1 MSRPAPRR
9 FSSPVALAEEIVSRA
24 GEDIRLA
31 LPLGLGKANHVVN
44 ALYQLA
50 YKNDRIRL
58 TIYTAL
64 SLEKPRAGSDLQR
77 RFLEP
82 LQERFYKDYPE
93 LLYVEALR
101 DGSLPENIQ
110 VKEFFLTPGR
120 WLKVAP
126 AQQNYQSVNYTF
138 VLPALLRAEINVLA
152 QLLAPAPAET
162 DQRFS
167 LSCNPD
173 ISVDLLKARASGKI
187 DFLAV
192 GQVNAHLPFM
202 AGEAIRPMAEF
213 DLLLDGEEYQYPLF
227 SLPQEPVSLQDHAIG
242 LQVARLVP
250 DGGTLQIGIGSIGD
264 AVCHALRLRQKENET
279 FRRLLDQLEARC
291 DDLPCCD
298 GPFTTGL
305 YSASEMLVEGF
316 PALLESGV
324 LKREV
329 DGIILHAGFY
339 LGSKRFYQAL
349 ENMPETLRDKIAM
362 MPITFTNTLY
372 GDEEQRRQDRKGARF
387 INSAM
392 MVTLLGAVV
401 SDGLDN
407 GQVVSGVG
415 GQYNFVAMAAALDDA
430 RSIIVLP
437 ATRVRHGQAQSNIV
451 WNYAHQTIPRH
462 LRDMVVTEYGVADLR
477 DKSDADV
484 IIALLK
490 ITDSRFQQTLLK
502 TAQEAGKLPGQYQ
515 LPTAFRQ
522 NLPGCLSARLSKA
535 HQTGSLPVFPLG
547 SDYTPV
553 EERLLPALKL
563 LRALSGAQWQLLR
576 MTLKGWRPK
585 PSPAEQECLERLAL
599 AQPQGLREKF
609 LRQLVLEALRRTK
622 GLSN

>member
-1 MSRPAPRR
+1 MNSQAPRR
-9 FSSPVALAEEIVSRA
+9 FSSPVALAEEIVSRV

-50 YKNDRIRL
+50 HKNDRIRL

-64 SLEKPRAGSDLQR
+64 TLEKPRAGGDLQR

-82 LQERFYKDYPE
+82 LQERFYKNFPE
-93 LLYVEALR
+93 LLYAEALR
-101 DGSLPENIQ
+101 DGTLPKNIQ
-110 VKEFFLTPGR
+110 IKEFFLTPGR
-120 WLKVAP
+120 WLKVASV
-126 AQQNYQSVNYTF
+126 QQNYQSVNYTS
-138 VLPALLRAEINVLA
+138 VVPALLRAEINVLA

-187 DFLAV
+187 NFLAV
-192 GQVNAHLPFM
+192 GQVNSHLPFM
-202 AGEAIRPMAEF
+202 GGEALRPIAEF
-213 DLLLDGEEYQYPLF
+213 DLLLDSESYHYPLF
-227 SLPQEPVSLQDHAIG
+227 PLPQEPVSLQDHAIG
-242 LQVARLVP
+242 LQVARLIP

-264 AVCHALRLRQKENET
+264 AVCHALRLRQEENEV
-279 FRRLLDQLEARC
+279 FRRLLDQVEARC
-291 DDLPCCD
+291 DEEPCCA
-298 GPFTTGL
+298 GPFTVGL

-339 LGSKRFYQAL
+339 LGSQRFYQAL
-349 ENMPETLRDKIAM
+349 ENMPEALRNKIAM
-362 MPITFTNTLY
+362 MPVSFTNTLY
-372 GDEEQRRQDRKGARF
+372 GDEEKRRQNRKGARF

-401 SDGLDN
+401 SDGLEN

-430 RSIIVLP
+430 RSIIALP
-437 ATRVRHGQAQSNIV
+437 ATRVRHGQPQSNIV

-490 ITDSRFQQTLLK
+490 ITDSRFQQALLK
-502 TAQEAGKLPGQYQ
+502 KAQAAGKLPASYQ
-515 LPTAFRQ
+515 LPAAFRQ
-522 NLPGCLSARLSKA
+522 NLPGPLSERLSKA
-535 HQTGSLPVFPLG
+535 RHSGSLPVFPLG
-547 SDYTPV
+547 SDFTPV

-563 LRALSGAQWQLLR
+563 LRTLSGAKWQLLR
-576 MTLKGWRPK
+576 MILKGWRPT
-585 PSPAEQECLERLAL
+585 PSAAEQECLERLKL
-599 AQPQGLREKF
+599 AKPESLREKI
-609 LRQLVLEALRRTK
+609 LRHLVLEALRRTK
-622 GLSN
+622 NGGA